1 MNHTPPPAGGPAGTS
16 AGTSPGTPAGLYP
29 DAVED
34 LRQRTRGFIR
44 GTVIPAE
51 PRPGQALNLAVR
63 RELSAAAREAGVFAP
78 HVSVE
83 FGGQGL
89 AVEHWSPV
97 FQEAGYSPIGAAV
110 LNCMAPDEGNMH
122 MLDLIGTP
130 EQKRRFLAPLAAG
143 DISSCFAMSEP
154 HPGAGSDPSAL
165 TTNAVREGSGWRI
178 SGDKRFTSGA
188 TFAGFAI
195 VMARTEPAG
204 SGGPEGTAGAS
215 QKPRPHAATMFL
227 VPMDTPGVRI
237 GAPIHTVDKYLPGGH
252 PHVHFDDVHV
262 PGSAVLGEAGLGF
275 KYAQVRLGPARL
287 THCMRW
293 LGLARRAM
301 DIMLD
306 RTNTREIFGAHLS
319 QLGIAQEMIAQ
330 SVIDLETS
338 DAIIAKCAALLTV
351 DPKAGS
357 ALSSVAK
364 VHCSEAVYRVID
376 RAVQLCGGDG
386 VSDGLPLIQYLNEVR
401 PFRIYD
407 GSTETHKWAIARR
420 AASGRRHAV
429 ESGEPFQGTART
441 HEGEP

>member
-1 MNHTPPPAGGPAGTS
+1 MN
-16 AGTSPGTPAGLYP
+16 GTPAAGLHP
-29 DAVED
+29 AAIEE
-34 LRQRTRGFIR
+34 LRLRTRAFIR
-44 GTVIPAE
+44 DTVIPAE

-63 RELSAAAREAGVFAP
+63 RELQAAARDAGVFSP
-78 HVSVE
+78 HVPVE

-97 FQEAGYSPIGAAV
+97 FQEAGYSPIGPAV

-122 MLDLIGTP
+122 MLNLIGSDA
-130 EQKRRFLAPLAAG
+130 QKKRFLAPLAAG
-143 DISSCFAMSEP
+143 DISSCFAMTEP
-154 HPGAGSDPSAL
+154 HPGAGSDPDAL
-165 TTNAVREGSGWRI
+165 ATTAVRDGSGWRI
-178 SGDKRFTSGA
+178 DGHKRFTSGA
-188 TFAGFAI
+188 TFASFAI
-195 VMARTEPAG
+195 VMARTEAD
-204 SGGPEGTAGAS
+204 GAS
-215 QKPRPHAATMFL
+215 PTGATMFL

-237 GAPIHTVDKYLPGGH
+237 GAPIHTVDSYLPGGH
-252 PHVHFDDVHV
+252 PHVEFDGVRV

-306 RTNTREIFGAHLS
+306 RANTREIFGAHLS

-330 SVIDLETS
+330 SVIDIETS
-338 DAIIAKCAALLTV
+338 DAIIAQCAVLLAV
-351 DPKAGS
+351 DAKAGS

-364 VHCSEAVYRVID
+364 VHVSEAVYRVID

-386 VSDGLPLIQYLNEVR
+386 VSDGLPLAQYLNEVR

-420 AASGRRHAV
+420 AASGRRRAV
-429 ESGEPFQGTART
+429 QAGEPFQGAAKTY
-441 HEGEP
+441 EGER